1 MADAFLQR
9 FRCGVV
15 VDRQGGFESGDV
27 DVCHHA
33 VGALVE
39 EAGVFGVLF
48 GRGGEGLPV
57 RPLRGERDAF
67 LRRNAGNYGLVVLAD
82 GQVVRFG
89 TVGNLVVDAE
99 DMVVIVFPVREPPS
113 VVVPLGGGG
122 LVGIA

>member
-33 VGALVE
+33 VGVLVE

-48 GRGGEGLPV
+48 GAWWR
-57 RPLRGERDAF
+57 RP
-67 LRRNAGNYGLVVLAD
+67 AGNVHCAV
-82 GQVVRFG
+82 
-89 TVGNLVVDAE
+89 
-99 DMVVIVFPVREPPS
+99 S
-113 VVVPLGGGG
+113 VMPF
-122 LVGIA
+122 